1 MGGGRGKAN
10 SLSFVYSTLLQN
22 VGASSLQRYIKNKNK
37 TKITDSKNNEKEKV
51 VMQTLAR
58 NENKS
63 TCLCD
68 LNSCFRWGTN
78 FTRNFSA
85 TNVERFHVSMSSDT
99 IHKDNGRRIVDKK
112 AVESKA
118 LPCKQFVVE
127 ADIMFC
133 AKLSSYLAWGHL
145 PPWPQYLHT
154 LTAIH
159 DCFSSSEPTARL
171 MVSVIW
177 I

>member
-1 MGGGRGKAN
+1 MEGGRGKAN

-37 TKITDSKNNEKEKV
+37 TKITDLKNNEKKKV

-85 TNVERFHVSMSSDT
+85 TNVERFHVSMFSDT

-112 AVESKA
+112 GWR
-118 LPCKQFVVE
+118 
-127 ADIMFC
+127 
-133 AKLSSYLAWGHL
+133 AKPSSVNSSLWKLIQCSVLSSLLIWLGVTSLLDPNIFIHWL
-145 PPWPQYLHT
+145 PFMTVFLHQS
-154 LTAIH
+154 LQH
-159 DCFSSSEPTARL
+159 GWWFL
-171 MVSVIW
+171 
-177 I
+177 